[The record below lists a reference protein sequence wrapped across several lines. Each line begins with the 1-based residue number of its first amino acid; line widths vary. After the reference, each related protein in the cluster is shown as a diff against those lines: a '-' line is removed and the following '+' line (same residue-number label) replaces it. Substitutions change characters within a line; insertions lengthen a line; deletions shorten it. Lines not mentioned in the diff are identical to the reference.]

1 MIITICTQNLLE
13 MLSIIVPVYN
23 AASYLDRCL
32 LSVAS
37 QKCSDW
43 ECVVVDDGSTDG
55 SGDICQSWVKRDKRF
70 VYVYQENSGV
80 SVARNKALSMSSGE
94 WVAFVDADDWLD
106 EDYVSVMMDN
116 CGDCDLVV
124 SGQVREYKGRQ
135 EYYAP
140 DSTARWTLDECHA
153 LDFNEL
159 NERFLLYAPHE
170 KFFRSDIIKSHK
182 LCFDPNCSYGE
193 DLQFVYAYMEHIG
206 KIGTV
211 AKAMYHYRMSDG
223 NTLSTKLRYDQFDV
237 DYRQWKIV
245 HDFYV
250 NHGLIIERANVYLYK
265 RLWGIVYDGLFL
277 SLRLKQVSW
286 KYINTILTISE
297 IKDLRCYK
305 HVFDCA
311 VWIKYSILCRLSFVW
326 YFYFMLQKK
335 LKLIRKME

>member
-1 MIITICTQNLLE
+1 

-80 SVARNKALSMSSGE
+80 SMARNKALSMSSGE
-94 WVAFVDADDWLD
+94 WVTFVDADDWLD

-170 KFFRSDIIKSHK
+170 KLFRKSVIEMNN
-182 LCFDPNCSYGE
+182 LIFESGCSYGE
-193 DLQFVYAYMEHIG
+193 DLQFVYAYLEHVRN
-206 KIGTV
+206 V
-211 AKAMYHYRMSDG
+211 AVVKKAMYHYRMSEG
-223 NTLSTKLRYDQFDV
+223 GTLSTVFRENQFEV
-237 DYRQWKIV
+237 DYKQWKIV
-245 HDFYV
+245 YGFYAT
-250 NHGLIIERANVYLYK
+250 HGLLVERACLYLYK

-277 SLRLKQVSW
+277 TLRMPKVSW
-286 KYINTILTISE
+286 GYISGIMSIPE
-297 IKDLRCYK
+297 IKELGVYK
-305 HVFDCA
+305 NVFPCSA
-311 VWIKYSILCRLSFVW
+311 WIKYSIIRRCRVLMFS
-326 YFYFMLQKK
+326 YFK
-335 LKLIRKME
+335 IIACSR

>member
-1 MIITICTQNLLE
+1 MI
-13 MLSIIVPVYN
+13 SIIVPVYN
-23 AASYLDRCL
+23 AYRFLDECVQSIAR
-32 LSVAS
+32 
-37 QKCSDW
+37 QTFKDW
-43 ECVVVDDGSTDG
+43 ECILVDDGSIDG
-55 SGDICQSWVKRDKRF
+55 SGDICREWTKQDARF
-70 VYVYQENSGV
+70 VLLSQTNSGV
-80 SVARNKALSMSSGE
+80 SVARNNALSKVNGE
-94 WVAFVDADDWLD
+94 WITFVDADDWLD
-106 EDYVSVMMDN
+106 ENYLLEMLNVSD
-116 CGDCDLVV
+116 DCDFVV
-124 SGQVREYKGRQ
+124 SGQLREFDGDNTIIYKP
-135 EYYAP
+135 ENTSCWSL
-140 DSTARWTLDECHA
+140 DSEHA
-153 LDFNEL
+153 EDFNYL
-159 NERFLLYAPHE
+159 NESFLLYAPHE

-223 NTLSTKLRYDQFDV
+223 NTLSTKLRHDQFDV

-250 NHGLIIERANVYLYK
+250 NHRLIIERANVYLYK

-311 VWIKYSILCRLSFVW
+311 VWIKYSILCRLNFVW
-326 YFYFMLQKK
+326 YFYFMLQNILPKGK
-335 LKLIRKME
+335 CPI